1 MTSKEVEILLKTVY
15 KGEGASKAL
24 SDMDKI
30 SASGSK
36 LSGVLRDVNKA
47 LGGNA
52 FTNPS
57 ASFIK
62 RNPQL
67 FPPKNS
73 KGSVS
78 LEDDKFLRQG
88 AKQLAGMGPL
98 FPKYGGPTPPVIPPG
113 GGGAAGS
120 GGFANQFFNRL
131 SSRALGIASGII
143 VYKALNAAMLPLVKT
158 VKGLNDAFENARNLY
173 AKALT
178 SGGLGLGFTAKRE
191 ALASII
197 GVSSKDVYQFGQAV
211 LFLSPRLRSA
221 TEIIAK
227 TTPNLTATSY
237 EFKILQYNLEAL
249 FAVMADQ
256 GASTVRKFTSTISLM
271 IRAFTEAIEKHQK
284 LIAGISSL
292 LTDAVI
298 NSLPPAIQAVARS
311 LKMLVA
317 NAPDSGAAPQP
328 IAYMKQIQASAW
340 ERMGLIVGGIGG
352 SNPAVETA
360 RNTKQT
366 ADGVRQ
372 LVRAV
377 GGKGTFYSP
386 FVGTQS
392 YQ

>member
-1 MTSKEVEILLKTVY
+1 MTSKEVEILLKSVY
-15 KGEGASKAL
+15 KGDGATKAL
-24 SDMDKI
+24 SDLDKI
-30 SASGSK
+30 SASGTK
-36 LSGVLRDVNKA
+36 LSGVFNQVNKT

-52 FTNPS
+52 FANPS

-62 RNPQL
+62 RNPHL
-67 FPPKNS
+67 FQS
-73 KGSVS
+73 RSGAS

-113 GGGAAGS
+113 GGGAGGASGA
-120 GGFANQFFNRL
+120 GGFVNMFFNRL
-131 SSRALGIASGII
+131 ASRAIGIASGII

-221 TEIIAK
+221 NDIIAK

-271 IRAFTEAIEKHQK
+271 IRAFTEGIQKHQK
-284 LIAGISSL
+284 LIADISSL

-311 LKMLVA
+311 LKTLVA
-317 NAPDSGAAPQP
+317 NAPDSGPAPQP
-328 IAYMKQIQASAW
+328 MAYMKQIQASAW
-340 ERMGLIVGGIGG
+340 ERMGLIVGGLGG

-372 LVRAV
+372 LVRSV
-377 GGKGTFYSP
+377 GGKGTFYDP
-386 FVGTQS
+386 FAGTQS